1 MDNLKTGNLIKEAR
15 KEKSLTQK
23 DLAKKLHI
31 TDRAVSKWERGICA
45 PDIALLEPLA
55 EILELSVTELIAGER
70 TPHSDAA
77 EDAPAPETETAVR
90 EAIGYSRA
98 EMRQKRKTSRKRVL
112 YAALAAVTVT
122 AICAFA
128 LWCKG
133 YFHIIGRYPSPDGST
148 VTTVYDCYLANG
160 SPPETGS
167 FTLSDE
173 GWFRG
178 RTTYANLAFCG
189 CWWSPDGSYQVV
201 SAYSDSK
208 LWSDKNET
216 ILFLTDYTRNVSS
229 NLDIDLDRAV
239 YNNAFFAN
247 VPDGTKKHEIEFE
260 FIQWS
265 QVDPA
270 KMLVYFSYT
279 DTAGQ
284 FREGYMWYD
293 YESGKSYGEMEI
305 EQGEKDPDPLHSLLI
320 SPFPH

>member
-1 MDNLKTGNLIKEAR
+1 MDNLKTGTLIRDAR
-15 KEKSLTQK
+15 KEKNLTQRE
-23 DLAKKLHI
+23 LAEKLHI

-45 PDIALLEPLA
+45 PDIALLEPLS
-55 EILELSVTELIAGER
+55 EILDVSVTELISGER
-70 TPHSDAA
+70 MTETVETGPAA
-77 EDAPAPETETAVR
+77 ETAVR

-98 EMRQKRKTSRKRVL
+98 EMRQKRRISRTRLL
-112 YAALAAVTVT
+112 YAALAAVIVA
-122 AICAFA
+122 AICAIT
-128 LWCKG
+128 LWYKG

-148 VTTVYDCYLANG
+148 VTTVYSCKLGYDE
-160 SPPETGS
+160 PPKAGG

-173 GWFRG
+173 GRFRG
-178 RTTYANLAFCG
+178 RTSYGNTAFQG
-189 CWWSPDGSYQVV
+189 CWWSADGNYQVI
-201 SAYSDSK
+201 STYTDSK
-208 LWSDKNET
+208 HWSDKPET
-216 ILFLTDYTRNVSS
+216 LLFLKDYTRNISS
-229 NLDIDLDRAV
+229 TLDIDLDRAI

-247 VPDGTKKHEIEFE
+247 VPDGTAKHEIEFE

-265 QVDPA
+265 QIDPA

-305 EQGEKDPDPLHSLLI
+305 EQGEKEPDPLHSLLI